1 MRALIR
7 VISCLGSSEMRGTNS
22 KRIIKDE
29 ERDRE
34 ESELMEPFLS
44 TPPPPANPF
53 VRAKER
59 IAEGKETEG
68 EGNAGKLEGSNL
80 ESRQQRRKKEENITP
95 KSGGIMKTGNVKK
108 VEKAKLMYYLLRY
121 RAEAVKGIEEVFASS
136 FASEVGIGFE

>member
-1 MRALIR
+1 
-7 VISCLGSSEMRGTNS
+7 MRGTNS
-22 KRIIKDE
+22 NRIIKDK
-29 ERDRE
+29 ERNRE

-53 VRAKER
+53 VRIKER
-59 IAEGKETEG
+59 KAEEKEFEG
-68 EGNAGKLEGSNL
+68 EGDAGELEGSDL
-80 ESRQQRRKKEENITP
+80 ESKQQRRKKEEDSSP
-95 KSGGIMKTGNVKK
+95 KSGGIKKTGNVKK